1 MSVASGVS
9 AIGGGIQRPQQAQ
22 GLRMQDPRSLELGY
36 SPGPSFADSLKQ
48 ALGEVSELQETAKD
62 AIAAFVRGD
71 PVELHEVM
79 AATEEAGIALD
90 VLIEIRN
97 KITEAYRAVI
107 NMQT

>member
-1 MSVASGVS
+1 MSGMSIQGAG
-9 AIGGGIQRPQQAQ
+9 AGLGGAQRVQSPV
-22 GLRMQDPRSLELGY
+22 RQDPRALELGFT
-36 SPGPSFADSLKQ
+36 PGPSFADTLKQ
-48 ALGEVSELQETAKD
+48 ALGEVNALQVEAQD

-90 VLIEIRN
+90 LLIEIRN